1 MAAASITAGAT
12 GDNGLRGFQQL
23 VVDAVELAGSLS
35 PPLKTQLLSILGPT
49 FPAEILPTINQKE
62 ASFPALLRML
72 IFARNEADHI
82 AALTAARHPLDTCV
96 AIVIDHASYRQFS
109 LTTRVH

>member
-1 MAAASITAGAT
+1 MAAASITT
-12 GDNGLRGFQQL
+12 GDNDMRGFQQL

-35 PPLKTQLLSILGPT
+35 PPLRAQLVSILGPT
-49 FPAEILPTINQKE
+49 FPAEILPTISQKE

-82 AALTAARHPLDTCV
+82 SALQAARHPLDTCV
-96 AIVIDHASYRQFS
+96 TIVIDHASYSQFS
-109 LTTRVH
+109 RTTRFH